1 MKSLKNIIILMNIFI
16 VTLVAIILGTLNINQ
31 MKKSNKEFIAQYEE
45 NLKAGYDNNVKCQVE
60 NVITLL
66 DGIYKRQTNGEV
78 TEDKAKEEAK
88 ELIKNLRYNGEG
100 YFWADG
106 TDATLIAHP
115 ILEDQEGNN
124 RTEEEDKNGN
134 KII

>member
-1 MKSLKNIIILMNIFI
+1 MNIFI

-78 TEDKAKEEAK
+78 TEEKAKEEAK
-88 ELIKNLRYNGEG
+88 ELIKNLR
-100 YFWADG
+100 
-106 TDATLIAHP
+106 
-115 ILEDQEGNN
+115 
-124 RTEEEDKNGN
+124 
-134 KII
+134 